1 MKSTDT
7 ERLDLP
13 TRESVQ
19 AKSRAGV
26 MTFRARW
33 QTAVET
39 LSGHALQKLRLELAP
54 SVSELLLTSTHG
66 SNDNDRS
73 INILRPSHLS
83 VSA

>member
-1 MKSTDT
+1 MKSTDA

-13 TRESVQ
+13 IRESLR
-19 AKSRAGV
+19 AESRAAV

-33 QTAVET
+33 QTAVQT

>member
-19 AKSRAGV
+19 AESRAGV
-26 MTFRARW
+26 VTFRARW

-54 SVSELLLTSTHG
+54 SVSELLLTTTHG
-66 SNDNDRS
+66 SNNNDR
-73 INILRPSHLS
+73 NLNLMRTSHLP

>member
-1 MKSTDT
+1 MKSTDA

-13 TRESVQ
+13 IRESLRPE
-19 AKSRAGV
+19 SRAGV

-73 INILRPSHLS
+73 INILRPSHLP

>member
-1 MKSTDT
+1 
-7 ERLDLP
+7 
-13 TRESVQ
+13 
-19 AKSRAGV
+19 
-26 MTFRARW
+26 
-33 QTAVET
+33 
-39 LSGHALQKLRLELAP
+39 LAP